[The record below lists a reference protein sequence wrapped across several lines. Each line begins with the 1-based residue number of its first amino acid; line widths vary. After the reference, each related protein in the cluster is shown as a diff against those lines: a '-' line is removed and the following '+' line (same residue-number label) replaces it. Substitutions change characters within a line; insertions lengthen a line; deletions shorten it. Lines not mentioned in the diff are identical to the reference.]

1 MHLPVNRFMLTS
13 FVALV
18 LSAILIITSMAA
30 SFPIASA
37 STIPQQQL
45 IPSLVE
51 YSNNYY
57 QNAMDGFRVQIP
69 KGWVIYDLDNTGLA
83 ALGLAE
89 QLGYELLAV
98 LCPQDQALPAIGGTY
113 RCPIESNPSTTFVSL
128 FRYSNLYDRRE
139 FAPIIAE
146 NKTITIS
153 DLFAFYIQR
162 TEEGGVTNIQI
173 QKTGLKNNNMNT
185 INVIDPTTNQ
195 TVETAP
201 IMVAEFSYGPPELA
215 LSSSSDLSS
224 KSDLVLLALS
234 NDTNTGFGVDP
245 ILQQENE
252 TLSTLPPPVQQIL
265 DSFELVILP
274 KTFQSNEDG
283 YRVQVPHGWI
293 VEDINSTDP
302 RFEQLSIEHG
312 DVELLARLCP
322 QDEALSAIEPGSY
335 TCLFEPPLT
344 DKEVEILRFADLH
357 TIPEFSAL
365 VRENKSITT
374 SDLLAY
380 YLEYQRKTQDPRL
393 FQSLEIVNN
402 TDTAVNVTDSITD
415 QAIGTVPAKYVEYV
429 HSTVSGIGSYK
440 EYVLVVLNNDTNT
453 GYVVQPTQPQGL
465 NIGEASPPP
474 VFVKQVLDSFELVK

>member
-1 MHLPVNRFMLTS
+1 MLTS
-13 FVALV
+13 SITAIMLA
-18 LSAILIITSMAA
+18 AILIVVSMVA
-30 SFPIASA
+30 FPKVSA

-69 KGWVIYDLDNTGLA
+69 KGWVIYDLDNAGLA

-113 RCPIESNPSTTFVSL
+113 RCPIESNPLTTFVSL

-139 FAPIIAE
+139 FAPIIE
-146 NKTITIS
+146 QNKTINIS
-153 DLFAFYIQR
+153 DLFAFHIQH

-173 QKTGLKNNNMNT
+173 QKTGLKNNNVT
-185 INVIDPTTNQ
+185 TVNVIDPMINQ
-195 TVETAP
+195 TVGTAP

-215 LSSSSDLSS
+215 SSYLPSKRDLI
-224 KSDLVLLALS
+224 LLALS
-234 NDTNTGFGVDP
+234 NDTNTGFVVDP

-283 YRVQVPHGWI
+283 FRVQVPNGW
-293 VEDINSTDP
+293 VLEDINSTDP
-302 RFEQLSIEHG
+302 RFEQPSIEHG
-312 DVELLARLCP
+312 VELLARLCP
-322 QDEALSAIEPGSY
+322 QDEALPAIERGSY
-335 TCLFEPPLT
+335 TCLFDSLT
-344 DKEVEILRFADLH
+344 DRKVEILRFADLR

-365 VRENKSITT
+365 TRENKSITT

-402 TDTAVNVTDSITD
+402 TDIAVNVTDSQTN
-415 QAIGTVPAKYVEYV
+415 QATGTVPAKYVEYV

-440 EYVLVVLNNDTNT
+440 EYVLVVLSNDTNT
-453 GYVVQPTQPQGL
+453 GYIVQPIQPEGL
-465 NIGEASPPP
+465 DIVEASP
-474 VFVKQVLDSFELVK
+474 VFVKQVFGSFELVK

>member
-1 MHLPVNRFMLTS
+1 MLTS

-18 LSAILIITSMAA
+18 LSAILIITSMTA
-30 SFPIASA
+30 FPIASA

-45 IPSLVE
+45 VPSLVE

-98 LCPQDQALPAIGGTY
+98 LCPQDEALPAIGGTY

-139 FAPIIAE
+139 FAPIIE
-146 NKTITIS
+146 QNKTINIS
-153 DLFAFYIQR
+153 DLFAFHIQR
-162 TEEGGVTNIQI
+162 TEEEGVSNIQI
-173 QKTGLKNNNMNT
+173 QKTGLKNNNMTT

-215 LSSSSDLSS
+215 SSSYLSS
-224 KSDLVLLALS
+224 KRDLVLLALS
-234 NDTNTGFGVDP
+234 NDTNTGLVVDP

-283 YRVQVPHGWI
+283 FRVQLPHGWV

-312 DVELLARLCP
+312 VELLARLCP
-322 QDEALSAIEPGSY
+322 QDEALPAIEPGSY
-335 TCLFEPPLT
+335 ACLSESLT
-344 DKEVEILRFADLH
+344 DKEVDILRFADLH
-357 TIPEFSAL
+357 TVPEFSAL
-365 VRENKSITT
+365 VRENRSITT

-380 YLEYQRKTQDPRL
+380 YLQYQRKTQDPRL

-402 TDTAVNVTDSITD
+402 TDIAVNVTDSLTN
-415 QAIGTVPAKYVEYV
+415 QPIGTVPAKYVEYV
-429 HSTVSGIGSYK
+429 HSNVSGIGSYK
-440 EYVLVVLNNDTNT
+440 EYVLMVLSNDTNT

-465 NIGEASPPP
+465 NIGEAPPLP
-474 VFVKQVLDSFELVK
+474 VFVKKQIFDSFELVK

>member
-1 MHLPVNRFMLTS
+1 MLTS

-18 LSAILIITSMAA
+18 LAAILIITSMAA
-30 SFPIASA
+30 FPIASA

-139 FAPIIAE
+139 FVPILE
-146 NKTITIS
+146 QNKTINIS
-153 DLFAFYIQR
+153 DLFAFHIQR

-173 QKTGLKNNNMNT
+173 QKTGLKNNNMTT

-215 LSSSSDLSS
+215 SSYLPS
-224 KSDLVLLALS
+224 KRDLVQLALS
-234 NDTNTGFGVDP
+234 NDTNTGFVVDP

-252 TLSTLPPPVQQIL
+252 TLSTLPPPVKQIL

-274 KTFQSNEDG
+274 KIFQSNEDG
-283 YRVQVPHGWI
+283 FRVQVPNGWV
-293 VEDINSTDP
+293 VEDINSTANQVQ
-302 RFEQLSIEHG
+302 QLSASPYGFESLANLCPRDQAVHVIDGEHTCPFPLPLPTSVA
-312 DVELLARLCP
+312 VEL
-322 QDEALSAIEPGSY
+322 Y
-335 TCLFEPPLT
+335 
-344 DKEVEILRFADLH
+344 RFNDLPIKLQMAEHAD
-357 TIPEFSAL
+357 P
-365 VRENKSITT
+365 NKTITT
-374 SDLLAY
+374 SDLLAFFIY
-380 YLEYQRKTQDPRL
+380 SQQKLKDPNAL
-393 FQSLEIVNN
+393 ANFAIVND
-402 TDTAVNVTDSITD
+402 TDITVNVTDSKTNQIV
-415 QAIGTVPAKYVEYV
+415 GSVPAKYIEWTHTYG
-429 HSTVSGIGSYK
+429 SGTEIYK
-440 EYVLVVLNNDTNT
+440 EFALLVLSNDTNT
-453 GYVVQPTQPQGL
+453 GYVVRPQILQESSRETPT
-465 NIGEASPPP
+465 
-474 VFVKQVLDSFELVK
+474 FVRQVLDSLELVK

>member
-1 MHLPVNRFMLTS
+1 MLTS

-30 SFPIASA
+30 FPIASA

-98 LCPQDQALPAIGGTY
+98 LCPQDEALPAIGGTY

-139 FAPIIAE
+139 FAPIIAQ
-146 NKTITIS
+146 NKTINIS
-153 DLFAFYIQR
+153 DLFAFHIQR

-173 QKTGLKNNNMNT
+173 QKTGLKNNNMTT

-215 LSSSSDLSS
+215 LSSYLSS
-224 KSDLVLLALS
+224 KRDLVLLALS
-234 NDTNTGFGVDP
+234 NDTNTGLVVDP

-283 YRVQVPHGWI
+283 FRVQLPHGWV

-312 DVELLARLCP
+312 VELLARLCS
-322 QDEALSAIEPGSY
+322 QDEALPAIEPGSY
-335 TCLFEPPLT
+335 TCLFESLT
-344 DKEVEILRFADLH
+344 DKEVDILRFADLH
-357 TIPEFSAL
+357 TVPEFSAL

-380 YLEYQRKTQDPRL
+380 YFEYQLKTQDPRL

-402 TDTAVNVTDSITD
+402 SDTVVNVTDSLTN

-440 EYVLVVLNNDTNT
+440 EYVLVVLSNDTNT

-465 NIGEASPPP
+465 NIGEAAAPP
-474 VFVKQVLDSFELVK
+474 VFVKQVFDSFELVK